1 LDCAVETPPDPRP
14 LVAVSI
20 LPQKYVVD
28 RIAGDLVRVEVMI
41 PPGANPHAYEPSLG
55 QLRALGRAA
64 IYVKVGHPGFAVER
78 AWIEPLLAESPN
90 LVVVDCSEGVKSVSG
105 DPHLW
110 LAPRQM
116 VAIAVRVETA
126 LERLFPDRGE
136 LLASNLSRF
145 RADVASLDEE
155 IRSLLEGKRGRAF
168 LVFHPAWGY
177 FAEAYG
183 LEQIAIEADHREP
196 DPRQLGELIQRA
208 KAERIGTIFVQP
220 QFDTVS
226 AEMIAQEIG
235 ARIEPIDPLA
245 YDWDE
250 NLRRVARLL
259 AKELAR

>member
-1 LDCAVETPPDPRP
+1 
-14 LVAVSI
+14 
-20 LPQKYVVD
+20 
-28 RIAGDLVRVEVMI
+28 
-41 PPGANPHAYEPSLG
+41 
-55 QLRALGRAA
+55 
-64 IYVKVGHPGFAVER
+64 
-78 AWIEPLLAESPN
+78 
-90 LVVVDCSEGVKSVSG
+90 
-105 DPHLW
+105 
-110 LAPRQM
+110 M

-183 LEQIAIEADHREP
+183 LEQIAIETDHREP
-196 DPRQLGELIQRA
+196 DPRRLGELIQRA
-208 KAERIGTIFVQP
+208 RAERIGTIFVQP
-220 QFDTVS
+220 QFDTAS